1 MSKAVKPVKLILL
14 DHIIV
19 TKTNGFYSFADN
31 HLLSGISKV
40 DTSMEQQLRQEIF
53 EQLSKVNA
61 SNAPNVF
68 KLIQTESGY
77 RNVEHRIINL
87 VIRDR
92 ITPSAC
98 IPQIE
103 NEL

>member
-1 MSKAVKPVKLILL
+1 MKNIEK
-14 DHIIV
+14 
-19 TKTNGFYSFADN
+19 
-31 HLLSGISKV
+31 
-40 DTSMEQQLRQEIF
+40 QLRQEIF
-53 EQLSKVNA
+53 EQLSNVTT
-61 SNAPNVF
+61 SNAPKVF
-68 KLIQTESGY
+68 KLTQTESGY
-77 RNVEHRIINL
+77 RNVEQRIINL